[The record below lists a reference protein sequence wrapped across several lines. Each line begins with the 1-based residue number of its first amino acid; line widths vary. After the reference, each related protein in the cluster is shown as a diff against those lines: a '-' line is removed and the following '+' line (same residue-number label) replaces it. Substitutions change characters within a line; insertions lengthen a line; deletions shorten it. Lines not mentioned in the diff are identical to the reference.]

1 MMSTETV
8 NETTEA
14 PADGLVLSKGDRRRL
29 EKEDRRA
36 RATSRQKQVRGL
48 RLFFR
53 RIKADRQESLTRPGA
68 TGWNR
73 RGGGPTGFIE
83 RPYELQGTTVQLCG
97 YWPFIAGSGSELVG
111 VPLGVDL
118 RRASPVCADPISWFT
133 AELIRNPSAFILG
146 QPGLG
151 KSSLVKRMVAVL
163 MDWGVIPMALSDA
176 RPDYVD
182 LFRACDGQVIEFAP
196 GRSHINPMDVS
207 VFAKSLAEVKDEK
220 ARKQGLNELRARQLS
235 LMNGLVAMFARRHLD
250 PHETTVLSHAIR
262 AMDPDLTSPVLI
274 PDMIEFIRSR
284 PEALRKLTL
293 THDRDEAYDVRVQ
306 GLLDALIALGPDGQ
320 HGDLFSK
327 PTTTHILPGKPV
339 VFDVSSIDGEA
350 NAVLMAAVQSLCW
363 NLGSITV
370 ATEKIVAKDQGLP
383 QRHYLLVMDEL
394 WSVLRTSEQM
404 VYFVDS
410 LTRLN
415 RGRGIGQVMIT
426 HTMNDLRLAS
436 EALTKI
442 AWGFVS
448 RSEMVFLGG
457 LAPDEMGNLEQAF
470 ALSNT
475 EKSWLTDW
483 TDDTGREAGSEKR
496 PHTGKF
502 ILKTGKRPGI
512 PFKVRQ
518 VHAEIAVTDTNQA
531 WRRPVATATD
541 ATADEAEGVL

>member
-1 MMSTETV
+1 MMAARTDENS
-8 NETTEA
+8 EA
-14 PADGLVLSKGDRRRL
+14 AASGLVLSKGDRRRL
-29 EKEDRRA
+29 EKEERRA
-36 RATSRQKQVRGL
+36 RASSRAKQVGGL
-48 RLFFR
+48 RRFFNQ
-53 RIKADRQESLTRPGA
+53 IKADRQESLTRPGA

-111 VPLGVDL
+111 TPLGVDL

-133 AELIRNPSAFILG
+133 HELIRNPSAFVLG
-146 QPGLG
+146 QTGLG

-163 MDWGVIPMALSDA
+163 MDWGIIPMALSDA

-207 VFAKSLAEVKDEK
+207 VFAKSLAVVKDRK
-220 ARKQGLNELRARQLS
+220 AREEGLSDLRSQQLT
-235 LMNGLVAMFARRHLD
+235 LMNSLVGMFARRSLE
-250 PHETTVLSHAIR
+250 PHESTVLSHAIVT
-262 AMDPDLTSPVLI
+262 MDPDLTTPVLI
-274 PDMIEFIRSR
+274 PKLIEHIRAR
-284 PEALRKLTL
+284 PEELRDLTL
-293 THDRDEAYDVRVQ
+293 THDRDAAYDERVQ
-306 GLLDALIALGPDGQ
+306 GLLDALISMGPNGRY
-320 HGDLFSK
+320 GDMFSK
-327 PTTTHILPGKPV
+327 PTSTHIIPGKPV
-339 VFDVSSIDGEA
+339 VFDISSIGESQE
-350 NAVLMAAVQSLCW
+350 VLMAAVQSLCW

-383 QRHYLLVMDEL
+383 QRHYLLIMDEL
-394 WSVLRTSEQM
+394 WKVLRTSDQM
-404 VYFVDS
+404 VYFVDA

-415 RGRGIGQVMIT
+415 RGRGIGQIMIT
-426 HTMNDLRLAS
+426 HTMNDLKLPSQAMT
-436 EALTKI
+436 EI

-448 RSEMVFLGG
+448 RSELVFLGG
-457 LAPDEMGNLEQAF
+457 LAPDEMGNLEKVF

-502 ILKTGKRPGI
+502 ILKTGKRPGT

-518 VHAEIAVTDTNQA
+518 VHAEIAVTNTNAA
-531 WRRPVATATD
+531 WGFHDERPAKNETTNEYAED
-541 ATADEAEGVL
+541 AS

>member
-1 MMSTETV
+1 MAARTDENS
-8 NETTEA
+8 EA
-14 PADGLVLSKGDRRRL
+14 AASGLVLSKGDRRRL
-29 EKEDRRA
+29 EKEDRRT
-36 RATSRQKQVRGL
+36 RASSRQKQVGGL
-48 RLFFR
+48 RRFFNQ
-53 RIKADRQESLTRPGA
+53 IKADRQESLTRPGA

-73 RGGGPTGFIE
+73 PGGGPTGFIE

-111 VPLGVDL
+111 TPLGVDL

-133 AELIRNPSAFILG
+133 HELIRNPSAFILG

-163 MDWGVIPMALSDA
+163 MDWGIIPMALSDA

-207 VFAKSLAEVKDEK
+207 VFAKSLAVVKDQK
-220 ARKQGLNELRARQLS
+220 ARNEGLDDLRAQQLS
-235 LMNGLVAMFARRHLD
+235 LMSGLVAMFAQRSLE
-250 PHETTVLSHAIR
+250 PHETTVLSHTIR
-262 AMDPDLTSPVLI
+262 ALDPDLTDPVLI
-274 PDMIEFIRSR
+274 PRMIEFIRSR
-284 PEALRKLTL
+284 PDSLRNLTL
-293 THDRDEAYDVRVQ
+293 THERTEAYDARVE
-306 GLLDALIALGPDGQ
+306 GLLDALIAMGPDGQ
-320 HGDLFSK
+320 YGDLFSK
-327 PTTTHILPGKPV
+327 PTSTHIIPGKPV
-339 VFDVSSIDGEA
+339 VFDVSAIGE
-350 NAVLMAAVQSLCW
+350 NNKVLMAAVQSLCW

-383 QRHYLLVMDEL
+383 PRHYLLVMDEL
-394 WSVLRTSEQM
+394 WKVLRTSEQM

-426 HTMNDLRLAS
+426 HTMTDLKLPSPAM
-436 EALTKI
+436 TDI

-475 EKSWLTDW
+475 EKAWLTDW

-518 VHAEIAVTDTNQA
+518 VHAEVAVTDTNQA
-531 WRRPVATATD
+531 WKRDPVSD
-541 ATADEAEGVL
+541 RL